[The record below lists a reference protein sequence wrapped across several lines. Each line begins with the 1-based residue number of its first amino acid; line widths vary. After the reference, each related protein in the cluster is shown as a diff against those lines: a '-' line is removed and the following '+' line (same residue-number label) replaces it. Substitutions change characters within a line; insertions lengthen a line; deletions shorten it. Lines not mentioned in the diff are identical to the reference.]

1 MLEMNKL
8 VSFAST
14 DIVLTNH
21 KNKMKDFI
29 YYTPALSLISRNV
42 ELYGFVVGVC
52 YASPPLNVVRVLCQN
67 KVFDFIVAENN
78 CKPYNQNISSDG
90 IRINENIKNSFNKI
104 AQMDYILT
112 QYEADTVFEL
122 LLKEYYRAEFKLL
135 VDDVIDGEIWYR
147 IPFNGKEYSLHQDL
161 FTYCNEY
168 VNYVQYRGWIM
179 TGYYFVKYENKNKQ
193 QLIVPCLVNDAVF
206 EKFEDFV
213 PILYKKMYDSS
224 IGE

>member
-21 KNKMKDFI
+21 KNKMMEFI
-29 YYTPALSLISRNV
+29 YYTPSLSIISRNV
-42 ELYGFVVGVC
+42 DLFGFVVGVC

-67 KVFDFIVAENN
+67 KAYDFIVAEHN
-78 CKPYNQNISSDG
+78 CKPYYTNVSEHG
-90 IRINENIKNSFNKI
+90 IRINENIKNSFKKI
-104 AQMDYILT
+104 AKQDYILT
-112 QYEADTVFEL
+112 QYEADNVFEL
-122 LLKEYYRAEFKLL
+122 LLKEYYRTAFEFL
-135 VDDVIDGEIWYR
+135 VDDVIDSEVWYR
-147 IPFNGKEYSLHQDL
+147 IPFNGEEYSLHQDL

-168 VNYVQYRGWIM
+168 VNYVRYDGWLM
-179 TGYYFVKYENKNKQ
+179 TGFYFVKYENKNKQ
-193 QLIVPCLVNDAVF
+193 QLTIPCLVNNAVF

-213 PILYKKMYDSS
+213 PILYKKMYDNS

>member
-29 YYTPALSLISRNV
+29 YYTPSLSLISRNV

-67 KVFDFIVAENN
+67 KAYDFIVAENN
-78 CKPYNQNISSDG
+78 CKPYNENISSDG

-104 AQMDYILT
+104 ATVGYILT
-112 QYEADTVFEL
+112 QYEADIVFEL

-135 VDDVIDGEIWYR
+135 VDDVIDSEIWYR
-147 IPFNGKEYSLHQDL
+147 IPFNGEEYSLHQDL

-168 VNYVQYRGWIM
+168 VNYVQYRGWTM